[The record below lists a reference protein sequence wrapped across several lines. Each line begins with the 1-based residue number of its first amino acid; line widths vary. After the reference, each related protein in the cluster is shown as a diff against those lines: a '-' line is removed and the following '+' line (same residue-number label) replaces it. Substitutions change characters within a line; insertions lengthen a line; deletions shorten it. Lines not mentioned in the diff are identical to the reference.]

1 MAGKVK
7 GVHMLIYCD
16 VEDCKHN
23 EDGMCNCV
31 WPNGVHAVK
40 IHENYMGI
48 PNCTDFKQR
57 EDQEEE
63 EC

>member
-1 MAGKVK
+1 
-7 GVHMLIYCD
+7 MLIYCD

-23 EDGMCNCV
+23 EDGMWNCA